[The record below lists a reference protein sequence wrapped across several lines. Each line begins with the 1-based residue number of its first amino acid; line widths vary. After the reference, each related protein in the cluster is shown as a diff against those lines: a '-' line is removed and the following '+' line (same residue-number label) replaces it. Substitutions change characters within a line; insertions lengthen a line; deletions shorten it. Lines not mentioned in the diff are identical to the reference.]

1 MIGLETERSTAEN
14 YRRFADH
21 AARGHSPLYEQWARA
36 IAEDRGILAFLH
48 RLPSEQRQPTL
59 FFAALRWVVGLPA
72 DLDELRAVVRE
83 RGAEL
88 EHALRTRRTQTN
100 ETGRCAALLPVL
112 ATLPQPLA
120 LLEVGA
126 SAGLTLLPDR
136 YGYDYAGHRLEPPSP
151 EAPVLTCHPHGPVP
165 LPAHQ
170 PRVTWRAGIDP
181 HPLDVDDAADTDWL
195 RALVWP
201 GQPER
206 SRRLEAALAVARRDP
221 PPVHRGDLVDDLVPL
236 ARTAPPEATLVVLH
250 TAVLPYVRPARRRA
264 FAATVRELG
273 ACWIANETPAVLDG
287 ITEAPNDGA
296 DFVLTRDGRPLA
308 QVDGH
313 GSWIRW
319 LGE

>member
-1 MIGLETERSTAEN
+1 MIGLETGRSTAEN
-14 YRRFADH
+14 YRRFAEH

-36 IAEDRGILAFLH
+36 IAEDRDVLAFLH
-48 RLPSEQRQPTL
+48 RLPPERRQPTL
-59 FFAALRWVVGLPA
+59 FFASLRWIAGLPA
-72 DLDELRAVVRE
+72 DLDELRTVVHE

-100 ETGRCAALLPVL
+100 EAGRCAALLPVL
-112 ATLPQPLA
+112 AALPQPLA

-136 YGYDYAGHRLEPPSP
+136 YGYDYAGHRLEPPTP
-151 EAPVLTCHPHGPVP
+151 EAPVLACRPHGPVP

-170 PRVTWRAGIDP
+170 PRVTWRAGIDE
-181 HPLDVDDAADTDWL
+181 HPLHVDAAADTDWL

-206 SRRLEAALAVARRDP
+206 ARRLEAALTVARRDP
-221 PPVHRGDLVDDLVPL
+221 PPVHRGDLVDDLAGL
-236 ARTAPPEATLVVLH
+236 ARTAPPEATLVVFH
-250 TAVLPYVRPARRRA
+250 TAVLPYVRPLRRRV
-264 FAATVRELG
+264 FAAAARELG
-273 ACWIANETPAVLDG
+273 ACWIANESPAVLDE

-296 DFVLTRDGRPLA
+296 DFALTRDGRPLA